1 MPSNRNITSAS
12 GYEALSNTALGT
24 GVVYAG
30 MIRDRNWESD
40 FIPQISNTQILDD
53 LNRCGQSI
61 QFDKPPRVGSWRT
74 YEKNQNMVSDQVTS
88 DAFCLSIC
96 KAAYKSLKFDK
107 LDIYKACEHWDA
119 FEQAFLDDA
128 WRQLSDLWH
137 RDLITGLILQASS
150 RNAGKTAGKYNNI
163 DMGTIAAPLN
173 LTPENLIG
181 FLSKASELLDMT
193 GRWFPGEMF
202 MLVPRAFNTL
212 VLQTVY
218 DKAWCCNPED
228 GVLVKGMKT
237 PDLHGFSVYETDK
250 LRPTVDR
257 STGKLVYP
265 IVFGWRDAYG
275 FSGDILEAELRPSP
289 GNSFGVVYNMM
300 SVFGGGVIYPEA
312 LGKAYVTFSTDGL
325 VTV

>member
-53 LNRCGQSI
+53 LNRCGQVI

-150 RNAGKTAGKYNNI
+150 RNAGKTAGK
-163 DMGTIAAPLN
+163 
-173 LTPENLIG
+173 
-181 FLSKASELLDMT
+181 K
-193 GRWFPGEMF
+193 
-202 MLVPRAFNTL
+202 
-212 VLQTVY
+212 
-218 DKAWCCNPED
+218 
-228 GVLVKGMKT
+228 
-237 PDLHGFSVYETDK
+237 
-250 LRPTVDR
+250 
-257 STGKLVYP
+257 
-265 IVFGWRDAYG
+265 
-275 FSGDILEAELRPSP
+275 
-289 GNSFGVVYNMM
+289 
-300 SVFGGGVIYPEA
+300 
-312 LGKAYVTFSTDGL
+312 
-325 VTV
+325 